1 MKYCFWFLCLPFML
15 ISCNGNNSNLSSQE
29 KEKIKKAK
37 LDSIVE
43 VKLNE
48 INKDEVDT
56 FPIFRGLCSDSLAK
70 EEQKKCFENS
80 FVKLLTEKL
89 QKEKLEA
96 LETINE
102 KILVNIKVDNSGSI
116 VLVGLEASDK
126 VSKTLATAEQSFEE
140 ILAMHLNNISKE
152 NPVIPATKQGLEVST
167 QFTIPIAINVK

>member
-1 MKYCFWFLCLPFML
+1 MKCYFWFLCLPFVF
-15 ISCNGNNSNLSSQE
+15 ISCNGNNSNLTDQE
-29 KEKIKKAK
+29 KEKIKQAK

-56 FPIFRGLCSDSLAK
+56 FPIFKGLCSDTLPK

-102 KILVNIKVDNSGSI
+102 KILVNIKVDNSGN
-116 VLVGLEASDK
+116 VALVGLEATDEII
-126 VSKTLATAEQSFEE
+126 KTLTTTNQSFEE
-140 ILAMHLNNISKE
+140 ILATQLSNISKE
-152 NPVIPATKQGLEVST
+152 NPVIPATKQGLDVST
-167 QFTIPIAINVK
+167 QFTIPIVINVK

>member
-1 MKYCFWFLCLPFML
+1 MKYCFWFLCLPFMF

-56 FPIFRGLCSDSLAK
+56 FPVFRGLCSDSLPK
-70 EEQKKCFENS
+70 EEQKKCFEDS

-96 LETINE
+96 LEAINE

-116 VLVGLEASDK
+116 VLVSLEASDK

-152 NPVIPATKQGLEVST
+152 NPVIPATKQGLEVSS

>member
-1 MKYCFWFLCLPFML
+1 MKYCFWFLCLPFMF

-56 FPIFRGLCSDSLAK
+56 FPIFRGLCSDSLPK
-70 EEQKKCFENS
+70 EEQKKCFEDS

-96 LETINE
+96 LEAINE

-152 NPVIPATKQGLEVST
+152 NPVIPATKQGLEVSS